1 MSPAPTRT
9 SVPSRR
15 ILAFALR
22 FAVAYGLLVLAW
34 PLVRPAYRQTYCALG
49 NVLFSGG
56 EASTR
61 FQSLGGSGGLDVQLV
76 LTKRGPPP
84 VTARMQNSSRLVG
97 YMPTVS
103 LIALVIAS
111 PLPWKRRWRALLLGL
126 LLVHVFVAFRMAI
139 PIQNSFSNP
148 DALQVHH
155 PGPFGSW
162 LLDVAERAFLSAPAS
177 AFVVPILLWVLVA
190 FRRQDWELIGRG

>member
-1 MSPAPTRT
+1 MPPPPA
-9 SVPSRR
+9 RR
-15 ILAFALR
+15 ILGFALR
-22 FAVAYGLLVLAW
+22 FALVYGLLVAVW
-34 PLVRPAYRQTYCALG
+34 PLVRPAYRQLYCALG
-49 NVLFSGG
+49 NALFSGG

-61 FQSLGGSGGLDVQLV
+61 FHSLGGSEGLDVQLV

-103 LIALVIAS
+103 LIALVLAS
-111 PLPWKRRWRALLLGL
+111 PIPWRRRGRALVPGL
-126 LLVHVFVAFRMAI
+126 LLVTGFVAFRMAI
-139 PIQNSFSNP
+139 PIRNSFSHP

-155 PGPFGSW
+155 PGRFGAW
-162 LLDVAERAFLSAPAS
+162 LLDVSERAFLSAPAS

-190 FRRQDWELIGRG
+190 FRRQDWELVD